1 MIFTSTGTCTYS
13 GTTSTTVNRA
23 MGRGIFIVDATNG
36 NLLYRFGPDAG
47 ASRQVTAMQYAVP
60 ADVVVLN
67 RDRDN
72 TRTLPGKENIQPL
85 LSGFADRVYAVD
97 TGGNVWRLDLDSAT
111 PANWVVT
118 KLASL
123 AGTSL
128 ADKRKFLFP
137 PDVVFGNDG
146 NGNYDAVLLGTG
158 DREHPFDATITDRFY
173 MLKDRKTGLDSTGHV
188 TILDSTF
195 DATTNPSGVFDAT
208 SNCLQDTTVCAA
220 GSQDLLDATAA
231 LLAGPGWKLTLRPG
245 EKDVGTATTL
255 AGTTFFNTNQ
265 PSGSAGGGSCGSNL
279 GVARQYQVSFADATA
294 TTNLNQTS
302 GLTTVNRSTVVAG
315 GGFLPSPVPLIVEID
330 GKKYQAVISG
340 TQIQSPGGLKLE
352 ARVRSYWYRKIE

>member
-1 MIFTSTGTCTYS
+1 
-13 GTTSTTVNRA
+13 
-23 MGRGIFIVDATNG
+23 MGRGIFIVNATNG
-36 NLLYRFGPDAG
+36 NLLYRFGPDAD
-47 ASRQVTAMQYAVP
+47 ANRQVTTMQYAIP

-67 RDRDN
+67 RDRDS
-72 TRTLPGKENIQPL
+72 TRVLPGRESIQPL
-85 LSGFADRVYAVD
+85 LSGFIDRVYAVD

-111 PANWVVT
+111 PASWLVT

-123 AGTSL
+123 SGTAL

-137 PDVVFGNDG
+137 PDVVFGSDAG
-146 NGNYDAVLLGTG
+146 GNYDAVLLGSG
-158 DREHPFDATITDRFY
+158 DREHPFDTTVTDRFY
-173 MLKDRKTGLDSTGHV
+173 MLKDRKTGLDSSGHA

-195 DATTNPSGVFDAT
+195 DACSNPNGLFDAT
-208 SNCLQDTTVCAA
+208 NNCLQDRILCAS
-220 GSQDLLDATAA
+220 GSEALLDATAA
-231 LLAGPGWKLTLRPG
+231 LLASPGWKLTLRPG

-279 GVARQYQVSFADATA
+279 GIARQYLVSFADATA

-302 GLTTVNRSTVVAG
+302 GLTTANRSTIVAG
-315 GGFLPSPVPLIVEID
+315 GGFLPSPVPLIVEIN
-330 GKKYQAVISG
+330 GQKYQAVISG